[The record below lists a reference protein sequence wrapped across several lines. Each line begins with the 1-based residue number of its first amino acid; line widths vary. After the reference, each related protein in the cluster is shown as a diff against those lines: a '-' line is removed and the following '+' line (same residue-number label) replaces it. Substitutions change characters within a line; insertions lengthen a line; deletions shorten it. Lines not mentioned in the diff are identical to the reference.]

1 MRRLL
6 RGGFPRFEQVGNPFL
21 ELANLRPDFPDKAV
35 CLLDINTPPTYAIYI
50 CGLVLKW
57 LKRQGGV
64 DRMEQASIEKS
75 SLLYNFIDGSDFYR
89 NDVAADSR
97 SRMNVPFFLA
107 DESLNEAFT
116 NEAAKKG
123 ILQIK
128 GHRAVGGMRASL
140 YNAMPVE
147 GVRALIAFMQAF
159 QQNHRID
166 KNL

>member
-1 MRRLL
+1 
-6 RGGFPRFEQVGNPFL
+6 
-21 ELANLRPDFPDKAV
+21 
-35 CLLDINTPPTYAIYI
+35 
-50 CGLVLKW
+50 
-57 LKRQGGV
+57 
-64 DRMEQASIEKS
+64 
-75 SLLYNFIDGSDFYR
+75 
-89 NDVAADSR
+89 
-97 SRMNVPFFLA
+97 MNVPFFLA